1 MRAVASVQ
9 AVLLAC
15 ALTSTLAMTTA
26 ARAEPSYPFLGTWVR
41 SDRACTPTA
50 TRERTYT
57 PKEVISSRSRCSIR
71 RVAHGSGGYE
81 VFERCERPG
90 EKPAAIS
97 EIIRMTGPDTMV
109 VVRQTT
115 RLKLSRG
122 LRYTRCGPVAAPAA
136 TPTVKP
142 H

>member
-1 MRAVASVQ
+1 MRPAGILWA
-9 AVLLAC
+9 ALLAC
-15 ALTSTLAMTTA
+15 GVLASEA
-26 ARAEPSYPFLGTWVR
+26 KAEPSYPFLGSWVR

-57 PKEVISSRSRCSIR
+57 AKEVVSSRTRCSVR
-71 RVAHGSGGYE
+71 RIAHGSGGYE

-90 EKPAAIS
+90 EKPANVS
-97 EIIRMTGPDTMV
+97 EVIRMTGADTMV

-122 LRYTRCGPVAAPAA
+122 LRYTRCGPSNPTAPA
-136 TPTVKP
+136 KP